1 MFPPDDYLEDSPES
15 NSEPEEVELSAAM
28 ALIPADFY
36 EQLAPVLQLCAVAN
50 FLLLGRQTDP
60 VPQAIAQLTGF
71 DLAATRQVSR
81 LRSSAGLG
89 RLLLQQPER
98 LHDYLLLG
106 QLTFASSLFD
116 AVRRLLPDEA
126 GEDDEVAESLR
137 EFLIETSEEIITN
150 LTEFLTFAFPT
161 LDQDWH
167 LRRLQL
173 ESIFARLEDTL
184 VPLRLPADAQESTT
198 ADTAAVAAQLQL
210 SLTQSAALQAALAL
224 PAQLAQVP
232 ELPFARAVA
241 ELPGLPPAQ
250 AAALRK
256 RFQQLSPASTIALS
270 LPELALLY
278 QAAQVRALA
287 LVSGA
292 LDDLPAPCA
301 ARSSSA
307 TPFEDCAE
315 LEQFVQFIQ
324 TTFPDELTLMAA
336 RREVETLTILL

>member
-50 FLLLGRQTDP
+50 FLLLGRKADP

-89 RLLLQQPER
+89 RLLLLQPER
-98 LHDYLLLG
+98 LHDFLLLG
-106 QLTFASSLFD
+106 QLTFASPLYS
-116 AVRRLLPDEA
+116 AVRRLLP
-126 GEDDEVAESLR
+126 VAEDEDGDVADALR
-137 EFLIETSEEIITN
+137 DFLLESSEEIIIN
-150 LTEFLTFAFPT
+150 LTEFLTLTFPA

-184 VPLRLPADAQESTT
+184 VA
-198 ADTAAVAAQLQL
+198 LQL
-210 SLTQSAALQAALAL
+210 PPDEDAAGPAASAEARLQLPFSAARFAALQSALAL
-224 PAQLAQVP
+224 PQQLIHNP
-232 ELPFARAVA
+232 ELPFAGAVA
-241 ELPGLPPAQ
+241 
-250 AAALRK
+250 AL
-256 RFQQLSPASTIALS
+256 TGLS
-270 LPELALLY
+270 LARAGALGQRLEAAEAAGTISLTLHELGVLY
-278 QAAQVRALA
+278 QSAQVRALA

-292 LDDLPAPCA
+292 LDELETSNGCVAFV
-301 ARSSSA
+301 SA
-307 TPFEDCAE
+307 SDDCAE
-315 LEQFVQFIQ
+315 LERFVQLIQ
-324 TTFPDELTLMAA
+324 TTFPDEPTLIAA